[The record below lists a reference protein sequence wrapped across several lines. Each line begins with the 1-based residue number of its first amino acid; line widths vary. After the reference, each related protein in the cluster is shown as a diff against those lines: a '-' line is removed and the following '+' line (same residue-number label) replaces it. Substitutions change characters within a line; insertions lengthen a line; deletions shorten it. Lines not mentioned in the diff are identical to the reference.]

1 MNVLRHMRAA
11 RELGAYLD
19 GELPPHRRT
28 AITAHLRECW
38 RCSGDARIL
47 RMIKHSFGRSAQGGS
62 SSLASARLHR
72 YALRLAGLPSHA
84 ADPLQRRVPP
94 GPGG

>member
-1 MNVLRHMRAA
+1 VNFLRHMRAA

-19 GELPPHRRT
+19 GELPPHRSA

-47 RMIKHSFGRSAQGGS
+47 RMIKHSLGRPAQGGS
-62 SSLASARLHR
+62 SSLTSARLRR
-72 YALRLAGLPSHA
+72 YALRLAACPPHA
-84 ADPLQRRVPP
+84 ADPLQRPLLPRP
-94 GPGG
+94 GS